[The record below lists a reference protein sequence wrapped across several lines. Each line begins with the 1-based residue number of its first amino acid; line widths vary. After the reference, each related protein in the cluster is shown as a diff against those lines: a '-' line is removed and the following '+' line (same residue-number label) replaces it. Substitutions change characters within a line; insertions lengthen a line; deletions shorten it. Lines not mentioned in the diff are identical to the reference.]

1 MEKDTFIQEKLKLWL
16 AFKPEVTLIGFSTTG
31 SKGCTVVEKV
41 LVVITC
47 TIFMQTLEQC
57 PRIFVEQETLVGLFE
72 DFFSRLVNRL
82 WF

>member
-1 MEKDTFIQEKLKLWL
+1 M
-16 AFKPEVTLIGFSTTG
+16 
-31 SKGCTVVEKV
+31 VEKV

-57 PRIFVEQETLVGLFE
+57 PRIFVEQETLVDLFV